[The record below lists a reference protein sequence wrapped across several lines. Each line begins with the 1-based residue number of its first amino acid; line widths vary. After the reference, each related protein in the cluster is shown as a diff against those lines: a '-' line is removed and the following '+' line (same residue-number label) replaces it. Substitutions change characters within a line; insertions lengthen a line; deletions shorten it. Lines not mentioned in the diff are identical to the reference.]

1 MFRSLSML
9 TPIYLNNHLFL
20 QTHEIEDVIT
30 KRMLTPKLETRNLPA
45 TQNPPQSLFG
55 ISRFI
60 SQGSLQPI

>member
-9 TPIYLNNHLFL
+9 TPIYLNSQLFL

-30 KRMLTPKLETRNLPA
+30 KRMLTAKLETRSLSA

-55 ISRFI
+55 ISHFI
-60 SQGSLQPI
+60 PQHSL